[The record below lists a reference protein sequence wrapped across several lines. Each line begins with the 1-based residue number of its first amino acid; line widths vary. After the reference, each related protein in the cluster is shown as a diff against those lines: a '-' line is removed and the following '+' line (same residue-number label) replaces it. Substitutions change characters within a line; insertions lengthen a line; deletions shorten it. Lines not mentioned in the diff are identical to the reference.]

1 MPSLLSLV
9 RKLKRKEREA
19 RVLMLGLDNA
29 GKSSVLHYWLYGNEE
44 EQQQQGHNLNSREA
58 IAPTLG
64 FDIRTLERDDVRLMV
79 WDVGGQDTIRAYWRN
94 YFEETDAL
102 VWVVDSADR
111 LRLEECSQ
119 LLKTLLLE
127 EKMQGASLLILA
139 NKRDLATGVM
149 DLQTIADAVR
159 PHHSHKFL
167 LVPCSAVTGEG
178 LEEGLNWLI
187 QELRERVF

>member
-9 RKLKRKEREA
+9 RKLKRKEHEA
-19 RVLMLGLDNA
+19 RVLLLGLDNA
-29 GKSSVLHYWLYGNEE
+29 GKSSVLQRWLGEHDG
-44 EQQQQGHNLNSREA
+44 QHK

-64 FDIRTLERDDVRLMV
+64 FDIRTLERQDVRLMV

-111 LRLEECSQ
+111 QRLDECAQ
-119 LLKTLLLE
+119 VLKSLLLE

-139 NKRDLATGVM
+139 NKRDLTSGVM

-167 LVPCSAVTGEG
+167 LQPCSAVTGEG

-187 QELRERVF
+187 QELKERIF